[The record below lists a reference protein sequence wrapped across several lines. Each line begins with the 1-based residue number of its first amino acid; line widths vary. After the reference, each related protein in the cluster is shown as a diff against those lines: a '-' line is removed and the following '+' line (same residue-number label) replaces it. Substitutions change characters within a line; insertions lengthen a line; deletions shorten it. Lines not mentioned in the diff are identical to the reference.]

1 VSVIQDTQE
10 AEIRRI
16 ASLGKMKAG
25 PYLKN
30 TQYKKKNCQRGSN
43 DGMCL
48 PSKGEALSSNSSTTK
63 KKSDFIQAEMSIVY
77 FKLISKVSG

>member
-1 VSVIQDTQE
+1 LHRVQFILDLKAWSWTAARPVDLHDLGQKVYNVSRRFVSVIQDTQE

-30 TQYKKKNCQRGSN
+30 TQYKKK
-43 DGMCL
+43 
-48 PSKGEALSSNSSTTK
+48 ELSTWLK
-63 KKSDFIQAEMSIVY
+63 
-77 FKLISKVSG
+77 